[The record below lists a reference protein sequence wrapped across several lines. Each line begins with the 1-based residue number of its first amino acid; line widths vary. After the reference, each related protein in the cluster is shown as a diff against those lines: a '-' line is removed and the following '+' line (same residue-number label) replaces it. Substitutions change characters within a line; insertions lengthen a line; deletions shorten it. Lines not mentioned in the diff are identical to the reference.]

1 MAGTGKSTIPRS
13 VAKHFK
19 HEKIL
24 GASFFFKRGEGDRGN
39 ARKLFPTITKQ
50 LAKSVYQLAAGVRN
64 AISNNPNIGS
74 KGLKEQFNQ
83 ILLRPL
89 LDLDLDSSALPTS
102 NAIIVID
109 ALDECDVDND
119 IRLILQ
125 LLPRLQDSKAV
136 RLRVLLTSRPELPI
150 RMGFRKLT
158 PKDHKDLVLHEV
170 SKEVIERDLS
180 LFFEHRL
187 SDIREEREPH
197 LPLDWP
203 GAQSVQKLVALSVPL
218 FIFAATIYRIFED
231 PNWDPLDS
239 LPAILRYQKGISK
252 MSGTYL
258 PVLNRLLAGQTEKQ
272 EKELVQEFYQVVG
285 TIVILESPLSVISF
299 ARLIGVPERLVYIRL
314 NPLYSVLRVPKDETL
329 PLPQVEE
336 SWSLG
341 LQTLEDHSGW
351 VHSVVFLPDGLV
363 LASGSEDHTV
373 RLWDTATGALQQ
385 TVAFSPDGR
394 LLASGSDDHTVR
406 LWDIAKGALQQTFE
420 CYSANSVNF
429 LAFSPDVLIWDI
441 AISALQQ
448 TLNSYLDSVQSV
460 AFSPDSQLLASGSND
475 HTVRLWDIATGAL
488 KQTLESHSDSASKPD
503 DETSTDEDETYTDDD
518 ETAIDED
525 EISTDDDDDEPGPL
539 RGMAGSVQLI
549 AFSPDGRLLASS
561 SPGSKV
567 RLWDT
572 ATGALLHQTSSIGV
586 TPTNLEFSHDGSF
599 LITNLGFFDIQS
611 RSSKHTSHLSPA
623 NPEIYIQKSQWIV
636 LNEAKLLWL
645 PPPR

>member
-363 LASGSEDHTV
+363 LASGS
-373 RLWDTATGALQQ
+373 
-385 TVAFSPDGR
+385 
-394 LLASGSDDHTVR
+394 DDHTVR

-488 KQTLESHSDSASKPD
+488 KRTLESHSDSVASLPNGQLLAYSSDDKASKPD

-599 LITNLGFFDIQS
+599 LITNLGFFDI
-611 RSSKHTSHLSPA
+611 
-623 NPEIYIQKSQWIV
+623 
-636 LNEAKLLWL
+636 
-645 PPPR
+645 